1 MMVKA
6 KTKAETLTTSQGWAK
21 NNESKPRPRHLVW
34 GRAETE
40 TGKKLPRGLHHW
52 CQLIN
57 SVKCCVTWREIYS
70 RDNICSH
77 LDNDHIRWAV
87 HRRVYHWRQT
97 VIPAEQST
105 AHLGQVRSL
114 ILGMSDQLHAETS
127 SASSVLATGV
137 AANSRQDQSAGGRA
151 WSLSDSSQ
159 ACFSGGASMQLPWTS
174 HPAHSTPAD
183 YITCRPDVC
192 VNLSYWRMEPHQLPH
207 QALYARVHGMRPTER
222 PQEAQLPPR
231 DHAMHRVSWNL
242 ANCHAAVQ
250 KLLTTCTTR
259 PEPSISCH
267 WLTRVTK
274 SCCRQSLTICATNY
288 SGRASELGGII
299 DLVDQRR
306 PSLSRSE
313 RPSFSS

>member
-6 KTKAETLTTSQGWAK
+6 KTKAETLTMSQGWAK

-40 TGKKLPRGLHHW
+40 TGKKLPLPRGLHHW

-87 HRRVYHWRQT
+87 HCRVYHWRQT

-137 AANSRQDQSAGGRA
+137 AANSWQDQSAGGRA

-192 VNLSYWRMEPHQLPH
+192 VNLSYWRMQPHQLPH

-250 KLLTTCTTR
+250 KLLVR
-259 PEPSISCH
+259 QDLNQVSA
-267 WLTRVTK
+267 VTDWPVWQNRAVDRAWQ
-274 SCCRQSLTICATNY
+274 SVRQTIVVEHR
-288 SGRASELGGII
+288 SSE
-299 DLVDQRR
+299 V
-306 PSLSRSE
+306 LST
-313 RPSFSS
+313 